1 MSFNSGT
8 KHFNFGTPERS
19 WILYSLHLQF
29 VTGMYFSNFF
39 YGLVTLSNFAP
50 TLILLVLLSRQ

>member
-8 KHFNFGTPERS
+8 KHFDFGTPERS

-29 VTGMYFSNFF
+29 VTVMHFSTF
-39 YGLVTLSNFAP
+39 LWAP
-50 TLILLVLLSRQ
+50 DSF